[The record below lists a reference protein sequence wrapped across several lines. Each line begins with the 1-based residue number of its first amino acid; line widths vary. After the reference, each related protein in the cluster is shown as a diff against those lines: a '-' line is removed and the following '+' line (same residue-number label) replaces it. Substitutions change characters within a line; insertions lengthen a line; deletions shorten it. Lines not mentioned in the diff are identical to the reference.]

1 MFLHQ
6 ACDDSYKAALT
17 EIQEVLK
24 SVCDTHG
31 LPLAQTWAPCIR
43 QGKSGCRHSS
53 ENYARCV
60 STIDS
65 ACYVCNPK
73 VLGFHEACS
82 EHHLLRGEGIVGRAF
97 LTNQSCF
104 ASDITALSMIEYPLS
119 HHAKL
124 FELCAA
130 VAIRLRS
137 IYSGS
142 DDFVLE
148 FFLPSECRNP
158 EEQQHMLSSLAS
170 GVQQICRSLHVVT
183 DHELAEETGFR
194 EEVNVFPSSRRLNE
208 EDGRKVEC
216 HVSKEPSQE
225 ESPLISNVREA
236 EQMGK
241 EVSVLLE
248 PEEEF
253 KDTCN
258 NDRKE
263 LYHEDMFLEK
273 KQIDKDSIPKGSAA
287 SSRDVS
293 SVVRNSQS
301 GVRKA
306 GEKRRTKTEKSI
318 SLQVLRPYFS
328 GSLKDAAKNL
338 GGRNV
343 IW

>member
-1 MFLHQ
+1 MFLYQ

-17 EIQEVLK
+17 QIHEVLK
-24 SVCDTHG
+24 FACDTHG
-31 LPLAQTWAPCIR
+31 LPLAQTWAPCIQ

-65 ACYVCNPK
+65 ACYVRNPK

-82 EHHLLRGEGIVGRAF
+82 EHHLLQGEGIVGRAF

-104 ASDITALSMIEYPLS
+104 ASDITALRKVEYPLS

-130 VAIRLRS
+130 VAIRLQS

-158 EEQQHMLSSLAS
+158 EEQRCMLSSLSS

-183 DHELAEETGFR
+183 DHELVDETGFR
-194 EEVNVFPSSRRLNE
+194 ENVNAFPSSRRLDE

-216 HVSKEPSQE
+216 PVSKEPSQE
-225 ESPLISNVREA
+225 KSPLISNVREA
-236 EQMGK
+236 QRKGK

-253 KDTCN
+253 KDTCH

-263 LYHEDMFLEK
+263 LYHEDMFLEN
-273 KQIDKDSIPKGSAA
+273 KQIHQDSIPKGSAA
-287 SSRDVS
+287 SGGDVS
-293 SVVRNSQS
+293 SVVINSQS

-328 GSLKDAAKNL
+328 GSLKDAAKGL